1 MINVIKKLKGG
12 NRKMNARI
20 TLWVVIGLLF
30 ITALFL
36 TFKAGAIGNVGT
48 IQAVTGAAASAAS
61 YGSGMV
67 GGC

>member
-1 MINVIKKLKGG
+1 
-12 NRKMNARI
+12 MNARI